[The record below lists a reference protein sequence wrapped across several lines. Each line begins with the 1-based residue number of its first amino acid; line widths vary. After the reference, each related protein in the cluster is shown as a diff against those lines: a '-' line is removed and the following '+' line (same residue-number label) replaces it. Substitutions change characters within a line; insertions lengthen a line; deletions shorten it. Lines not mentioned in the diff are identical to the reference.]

1 MGARLKRVGG
11 WFKERWLETA
21 LSLGLL
27 GVLAWYGMVGY
38 SFLPKPPPTPPPTR
52 FDGLAAYAYVLAQM
66 EFGPRP
72 TGSEANRKLGDYI
85 IQQLQATGW
94 EAFEQPFTYRGV
106 NGRNIIGRTGSGPL
120 ILIGAH
126 YDTRRRADNDPDP
139 AKRSEPVP
147 GANDGASGTAVLL
160 ELARSLNKNR
170 LQNEV
175 WLVFFDAEDNGRLD
189 GWDFIVGSRY
199 MAQNLTTLPKAVI
212 IVDMVGDADQQIYK
226 ERNSSAAL
234 QDRLWEIA
242 AKLGY
247 EQYFIP
253 EYKWAMTDDHT
264 PFLQRGVAA
273 VDIIDFDYPHW
284 HTTQDTSDKLAPLSL
299 ERVGRVI
306 QSYLE
311 GEVQ

>member
-1 MGARLKRVGG
+1 MKTRLARLAAWLR
-11 WFKERWLETA
+11 ERWLETT
-21 LSLGLL
+21 LTIGLM

-38 SFLPKPPPTPPPTR
+38 GFLPKPPPTPIPTR

-85 IQQLQATGW
+85 IEQLRTTGW

-106 NGRNIIGRTGSGPL
+106 AGRNIIGRSGSGPL

-160 ELARSLNKNR
+160 ELARSLNKQR
-170 LQNEV
+170 LRNEV

-234 QDRLWEIA
+234 QDKLWEIA
-242 AKLGY
+242 AGLGY
-247 EQYFIP
+247 EQYFIS

-264 PFLQRGVAA
+264 PFLQRGVVA
-273 VDIIDFDYPHW
+273 VDLIDFDYPYW
-284 HTTQDTSDKLAPLSL
+284 HTTMDTSDKLMPASL

-306 QSYLE
+306 QTYLE
-311 GEVQ
+311 AGN

>member
-1 MGARLKRVGG
+1 
-11 WFKERWLETA
+11 
-21 LSLGLL
+21 
-27 GVLAWYGMVGY
+27 MVGY
-38 SFLPKPPPTPPPTR
+38 DFLPKPPPTPVPTR
-52 FDGLAAYAYVLAQM
+52 FDGLAAYAYALAQM

-72 TGSEANRKLGDYI
+72 TGSEVHRKLGDYI
-85 IQQLQATGW
+85 IEQLQMAGW
-94 EAFEQPFTYRGV
+94 EVFEQPFTYRGV
-106 NGRNIIGRTGSGPL
+106 DGRNIIGRTGSGPL
-120 ILIGAH
+120 ILVGAH

-139 AKRSEPVP
+139 ARRAEPVP

-199 MAQNLTTLPKAVI
+199 MAQNLTTLPKVAV

-234 QDRLWEIA
+234 QDKLWEIA
-242 AKLGY
+242 AGLGY
-247 EQYFIP
+247 GQYFLP

-273 VDIIDFDYPHW
+273 VDIIDFDYPYW
-284 HTTQDTSDKLAPLSL
+284 HTTHDTSDKLAPLSL

-306 QSYLE
+306 QAYLE
-311 GEVQ
+311 GEPIKK